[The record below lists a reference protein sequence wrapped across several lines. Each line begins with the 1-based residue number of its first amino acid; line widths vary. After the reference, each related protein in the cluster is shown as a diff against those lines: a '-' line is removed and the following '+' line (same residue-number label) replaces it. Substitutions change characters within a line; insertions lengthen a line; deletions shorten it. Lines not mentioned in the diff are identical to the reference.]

1 MKRLTAITVLIVS
14 CIFCFSA
21 SSSGQDA
28 REVSKNSAD
37 IIALSSMEMVTT
49 LKIYDQK
56 GNVRTRKVSIASK
69 KFGEVTKMIMRFID
83 PADVR
88 GTAML
93 VYDYEGKSDDMWIYM
108 PALKKSR
115 RIVSNEKGKN
125 FMGSEFTNAD
135 MSKPNL
141 DDFNYKLLSTETL
154 NGKNC
159 FKIEATPKT
168 KELEGENGFSKKISY
183 IDKGNYLCYKIE
195 FYDLS
200 GKLSKTQSISDYKPV
215 SGGKF
220 FYYLM
225 EMKNEQTG
233 RKSVLTT
240 DAFQAGSNLS
250 ESLFSP
256 ANLEKQQ

>member
-1 MKRLTAITVLIVS
+1 MKKIFRLTLLLTF
-14 CIFCFSA
+14 CTFCFSNT
-21 SSSGQDA
+21 SNGQDA

-37 IIALSSMEMVTT
+37 IIALSSMEMVTS

-69 KFGEVTKMIMRFID
+69 KFGDVTKMIMRFVD
-83 PADVR
+83 PADVK

-93 VYDYEGKSDDMWIYM
+93 VYDYEGKPDDMWIYM

-135 MSKPNL
+135 MSKPNI
-141 DDFNYKLLSTETL
+141 DDFNYKLLSTEIF

-159 FKIEATPKT
+159 YKIEATAKT
-168 KELEGENGFSKKISY
+168 KDLETENGFSKKISY
-183 IDKGNYLCYKIE
+183 IEKGNYLCHKIE

-200 GKLSKTQSISDYKPV
+200 GKLSKTQTISDYRPV
-215 SGGKF
+215 SDNKY

-233 RKSVLTT
+233 RKSVLIT

-256 ANLEKQQ
+256 ANLEK

>member
-1 MKRLTAITVLIVS
+1 MKKIIIIPLLVLTSIL
-14 CIFCFSA
+14 CFSA
-21 SSSGQDA
+21 GLKGQDA

-56 GNVRTRKVSIASK
+56 NNMRTRKVSIASK
-69 KFGEVTKMIMRFID
+69 KFGDVTKMIMKFVE

-88 GTAML
+88 GTAIL

-115 RIVSNEKGKN
+115 RIVSTEKGKN

-135 MSKPNL
+135 MSKPNI
-141 DDFNYKLLSTETL
+141 DDFNYKILSSESL
-154 NGKNC
+154 DGKNC

-168 KELEGENGFSKKISY
+168 DEIRNENGFGKKITY
-183 IDKGNYLCYKIE
+183 IEKSNYLCHKIE
-195 FYDLS
+195 YYDLN
-200 GKLSKTQSISDYKPV
+200 GKLSKTQIISEYKPV
-215 SGGKF
+215 SDGKY

-240 DAFQAGSNLS
+240 DAFQVGSKLS
-250 ESLFSP
+250 ESFFSP
-256 ANLEKQQ
+256 ANLEKQ